1 VSHSSLEVLILYCT
15 FVQPISTIETQ
26 TVGLDCERIHN
37 VSTSLTGYWST
48 ATGCKLLGN
57 WWKPQISAHSAR
69 RNAWRIAGSH
79 LCYDLA
85 GSSSSTSGGRCSGGT
100 GWESCARLCQRA
112 RWTRAALKAGK
123 HVLCEK
129 PFTANAE
136 EAREVQDLARSR
148 GLVCREAFHYR
159 EHPLMEHLRALLGS
173 PALGVSSGSPG
184 CQEAS
189 GGVLGRLRSVDVAV
203 LIPKWVFGGT
213 NIRFQESLAGGAA
226 MDAGCYCLHAIRS
239 LVGGQP
245 VVESA
250 AAVMAAKSQ
259 VVDAAMSGT
268 LQWLEGSNT
277 GLRASFRAS
286 LQHDGPLPVSTIDV
300 RGERGHLHCS
310 NFIMPVFGNVVR
322 LTTTAAAS
330 ETSNA
335 KGSGNAV
342 STSVNRVYGSGE
354 STYYYQLSRF
364 VRDVCRVK
372 DASKDGDEGALVM
385 ASTILLDD
393 AADSIASMH
402 LVDEVYVAAGL
413 TPRLPSAKA
422 ATIQPVDP
430 AIQ

>member
-1 VSHSSLEVLILYCT
+1 MSPPALLDIGQLQRVANFLGIGGNPKSQPTVRVGMLGASQVATYAMIWPARRVPQAEVVAVAARDGNRARDYAKEHGIPRSYGSYEALLADPDIDAVY
-15 FVQPISTIETQ
+15 
-26 TVGLDCERIHN
+26 VGLPNGLH
-37 VSTSLTGYWST
+37 G
-48 ATGCKLLGN
+48 
-57 WWKPQISAHSAR
+57 Q
-69 RNAWRIAGSH
+69 
-79 LCYDLA
+79 
-85 GSSSSTSGGRCSGGT
+85 
-100 GWESCARLCQRA
+100 
-112 RWTRAALKAGK
+112 WTRAALKAGK